1 MLVLAIP
8 IPICLSARDMRLS
21 RVSQGLLYGF
31 AIATLLACIFA
42 TSSHVNLVSCRGP
55 SLSNR
60 SLPAS
65 LVTAPEG
72 AIGYHQPPSG
82 PATDR
87 TQPIETSGVSP
98 KPTITPAARCDARI
112 DELAHLRFR
121 YDHVVLV
128 TGTATA
134 TNIDKAVEAT
144 ATAMAD
150 RSRALNTAGLLLSIL
165 LSILH
170 L

>member
-8 IPICLSARDMRLS
+8 IPVCLSVRDMRLS

-42 TSSHVNLVSCRGP
+42 TSSHVNLVPYRGP
-55 SLSNR
+55 SPFKR

-72 AIGYHQPPSG
+72 AIGHHQPPSG

-87 TQPIETSGVSP
+87 TQPIETLGASP
-98 KPTITPAARCDARI
+98 KPTTTPTAREMAHEPRDARAEQNQGMVTNRYVCSLSNATR
-112 DELAHLRFR
+112 ELMNWPISGSDLIMS
-121 YDHVVLV
+121 LW
-128 TGTATA
+128 
-134 TNIDKAVEAT
+134 
-144 ATAMAD
+144 
-150 RSRALNTAGLLLSIL
+150 
-165 LSILH
+165 
-170 L
+170 